1 MICLKSNLM
10 LGLNYCM
17 SEVNFSL
24 IQLWSL
30 LRQKEKQIGL
40 SSLTLTERDIL
51 ENIGFLCTNSNKVA
65 LKDIIKLKLY
75 PRATIF
81 RTIKTLKEQN
91 LVLITKDKLDK
102 RQSYISLLVDL
113 QN

>member
-1 MICLKSNLM
+1 M

-51 ENIGFLCTNSNKVA
+51 ENIGF
-65 LKDIIKLKLY
+65 
-75 PRATIF
+75 F
-81 RTIKTLKEQN
+81 MHQF
-91 LVLITKDKLDK
+91 
-102 RQSYISLLVDL
+102 
-113 QN
+113 

>member
-1 MICLKSNLM
+1 MMYLKTNLM
-10 LGLNYCM
+10 LGLDYCM

-24 IQLWSL
+24 VQLWSL

-40 SSLTLTERDIL
+40 SALTLTERDIL
-51 ENIGFLCTNSNKVA
+51 ENIGFLCTNSNEVA
-65 LKDIIKLKLY
+65 LKNIIKLKLY

-91 LVLITKDKLDK
+91 LILITKDKLDK

>member
-1 MICLKSNLM
+1 MICLKPNLM

-30 LRQKEKQIGL
+30 LRQKEKQVGL

-51 ENIGFLCTNSNKVA
+51 ENIGFLCTNSNEVA

-75 PRATIF
+75 PRSTIF
-81 RTIKTLKEQN
+81 RNIKTLKEQN
-91 LVLITKDKLDK
+91 LYFNNK
-102 RQSYISLLVDL
+102 RQIR
-113 QN
+113 